1 MRFKYIRNIVTN
13 GLSSYLKVPVVLA
26 SQVEPEQDYPFI
38 IYSVTAPYIPESTLG
53 EYRQDGNGEEIRR
66 EQPTCTWSF
75 TACSANR
82 RTQSGFILGED
93 EAMELANQAL
103 GWFLHTGYEYT
114 SKNGIA
120 IVDAGNIQERS
131 VLEVDEMVRRN
142 GFDVTIRYVRE
153 ETRTIATIQNAA
165 TIEQKGDTQ

>member
-1 MRFKYIRNIVTN
+1 
-13 GLSSYLKVPVVLA
+13 
-26 SQVEPEQDYPFI
+26 
-38 IYSVTAPYIPESTLG
+38 
-53 EYRQDGNGEEIRR
+53 
-66 EQPTCTWSF
+66 
-75 TACSANR
+75 
-82 RTQSGFILGED
+82 
-93 EAMELANQAL
+93 MELANQAL

-131 VLEVDEMVRRN
+131 VLEVDEMVRRY

-153 ETRTIATIQNAA
+153 DNRTIATIQNAA